1 MDGRFCCEDMPFNPR
16 SLKNLRRIVDIT
28 KGKIVLTSSWRLSDR
43 CMIVLKARLIEYGI
57 KIFSQTERLN
67 GNRGN
72 EITQWLKDN
81 GPRTETVIFS
91 RPNYCGFQRQYTVPD
106 YINLII
112 DDEVNDISNQ
122 FDYSEVIQTDM
133 NVGLDFWKTREVISK
148 YNYQKD
154 CILEKNFK
162 W

>member
-1 MDGRFCCEDMPFNPR
+1 MPFNPR

-43 CMIVLKARLIEYGI
+43 CMIVLKARLIEYGL
-57 KIFSQTERLN
+57 KIFSQTERLD

-81 GPRTETVIFS
+81 CPRTETIIFS
-91 RPNYCGFQRQYTVPD
+91 RPDFYGFQRQYTVPN

-112 DDEVNDISNQ
+112 DDKVNDISNQ

-133 NVGLDFWKTREVISK
+133 NIGLDFWKTREVISK

-162 W
+162 

>member
-1 MDGRFCCEDMPFNPR
+1 MPFNPR

-28 KGKIVLTSSWRLSDR
+28 KGKIILTSSWRLSDR

-57 KIFSQTERLN
+57 KIFSQTERLD

-81 GPRTETVIFS
+81 GLRTETVIFS
-91 RPNYCGFQRQYTVPD
+91 RPDYYGFQRQYTIPD

-133 NVGLDFWKTREVISK
+133 NIGLDFWKTREVINK